1 MALDVVRFV
10 NDQQPLFMSSLTD
23 EKISWAKEAQFS
35 IQAFQKNAYLAGV
48 AEKNPSSAQNAIIN
62 VAAIGITLNPASKL
76 AYLVPRDGA
85 VCLDISYMGL
95 LHIAQRSGSI
105 LWGQCKIVYENDSY
119 ESTGI
124 DTAPSHTY
132 NAFSKDRGQIV
143 GAYCVVQTSSG
154 AYLTEEMSID
164 EILSIR
170 DSSPSYKSGKASPWD
185 KFFSEMVR
193 KTVIKR
199 ASKYWPKSDRLDS
212 AIEYLNADGGEG
224 LDLSASAPKEEKIAN
239 PIDVIVAAL
248 DHQGKT
254 LDQFLDWAGKVL
266 KRDIPDLSFLSPD
279 ELQKF
284 ARKLEANK

>member
-23 EKISWAKEAQFS
+23 EKISWAKEAQFA
-35 IQAFQKNAYLAGV
+35 IQAFQKNTYLAGV

-124 DTAPSHTY
+124 DTAPSHIY
-132 NAFSKDRGQIV
+132 KAFSKERGQIV

-212 AIEYLNADGGEG
+212 AIEYLNTDGGEG
-224 LDLSASAPKEEKIAN
+224 LDLSASTPKEEKIAN

-254 LDQFLDWAGKVL
+254 LDQFLGWAGKVL